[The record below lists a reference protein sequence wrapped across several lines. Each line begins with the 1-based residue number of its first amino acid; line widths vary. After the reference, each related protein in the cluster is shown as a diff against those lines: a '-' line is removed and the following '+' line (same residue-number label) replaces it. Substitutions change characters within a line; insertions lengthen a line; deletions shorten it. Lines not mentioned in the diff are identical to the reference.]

1 MVTAPVSDPGQPQPG
16 RLQWR
21 ARLAGQGT
29 EPDPRFTFANER
41 TFLAWIRTSLALVAA
56 GMGVDA
62 FAKDVPTWGRQSL
75 AGLLIVL
82 GGSLALFA
90 FQRWYRSEQ
99 AIRLS
104 LPLPIN
110 RLAPI
115 IALGLSIGAGLALVL
130 ILLES

>member
-1 MVTAPVSDPGQPQPG
+1 MTAPVSDPGTPQPG
-16 RLQWR
+16 RLRWR
-21 ARLAGQGT
+21 ARLAGQGS

-62 FAKDVPTWGRQSL
+62 FATEVPTWGRRPL

-82 GGSLALFA
+82 GGSLAAFA

-104 LPLPIN
+104 LPLPVN

-115 IALGLSIGAGLALVL
+115 IAFGLAVGAALALVL
-130 ILLES
+130 VLLEP

>member
-1 MVTAPVSDPGQPQPG
+1 MNEEVPG
-16 RLQWR
+16 
-21 ARLAGQGT
+21 ARWPTWVYSEGDD
-29 EPDPRFTFANER
+29 PDPRFSLANER

-62 FAKDVPTWGRQSL
+62 FATDVPTWGRRSL

-104 LPLPIN
+104 LPLPVN
-110 RLAPI
+110 RLALT

-130 ILLES
+130 ILVES